1 MSKRIVVISD
11 TQLPYDDRRALK
23 AVISFIGDYQPDEV
37 IHIGDLMDFPQP
49 SRWTKDTA
57 GEFQGSVFKDCE
69 DAKKRL
75 LGPLR
80 AVYGGP
86 IGVHEGN
93 HDERPRTYLAK
104 YAPALAESN
113 AFDIDKMLDFDGF
126 GMKLLPTFHPVAPGW
141 LTTHGHKGQ
150 ITLSRVGGSTA
161 LGAAKKF
168 SKSVVMGHTH
178 RLGMHSETG
187 GYAGRVSRSVTGME
201 VGNLMDM
208 KKAHYLKGG
217 TANWQQGFG
226 LLSIDG
232 NHVKPEIVPIHS
244 GKFIVDNSTWELT

>member
-1 MSKRIVVISD
+1 
-11 TQLPYDDRRALK
+11 
-23 AVISFIGDYQPDEV
+23 
-37 IHIGDLMDFPQP
+37 MDFPQP
-49 SRWTKDTA
+49 SRWTKGTQ
-57 GEFQGSVFKDCE
+57 GEFEGSVFKDCE

-93 HDERPRTYLAK
+93 HDLRPREYLAR
-104 YAPALAESN
+104 YSPALAESK
-113 AFDIDKMLDFDGF
+113 AFDMDVLLDFDSF
-126 GMKLLPTFHPVAPGW
+126 GMTMLPERYDVAPGW
-141 LTTHGHKGQ
+141 VTTHGHKGQ
-150 ITLSRVGGSTA
+150 ITLSRNGGYTA

-168 SKSVVMGHTH
+168 TKSVVMGHTH
-178 RLGMHSETG
+178 RLGLVHDTTG
-187 GYAGRVSRSVTGME
+187 YGGEVKQWVTGME

-232 NHVKPEIVPIHS
+232 KTVQATPVSIYS
-244 GKFIVDNSTWELT
+244 RKFIVGNSTWELT